1 MQSEIR
7 KTQQWG
13 NVLWLSHGDVEIG
26 VALDFGIRIVHLACK
41 GMENLYYVQPNDLSD
56 NFVKDGWRVYGGHRL
71 WMAPESLDSYCPDNN
86 PVKYQ
91 LEENGVLITQQPD
104 PALKIC
110 KSIRITCLDDGGIAL
125 DHTIEN
131 LSSETIV
138 GASWGVNT
146 LDGGG
151 VARINFSCGTKGG
164 FNPKRTVSLWSDTN
178 LHDKRVKFDRE
189 YLVATHMADV
199 PEYFKIGLYV
209 QPGEAILT
217 NKGQKMTISFD
228 VAPMDACIDG
238 GCNFEL
244 YLCSKFM
251 ELETLGVRT
260 EIAPGKTA
268 QHREIWHLEKL
279 S

>member
-1 MQSEIR
+1 MKSEIR
-7 KTQQWG
+7 NTAQWG
-13 NVLWLSHGDVEIG
+13 KVLWLQNDVLEMG
-26 VALDFGIRIVHLACK
+26 VALAFGIRIVHLSCL

-56 NFVKDGWRVYGGHRL
+56 NFTKGEWRVYGGHRL

-86 PVKYQ
+86 PVAYA

-104 PALKIC
+104 PVLHIK
-110 KSIRITCLDDGGIAL
+110 KQIRITFMEDGGVAL
-125 DHTIEN
+125 EHTIEN
-131 LSSETIV
+131 LSNKTIV

-151 VARINFSCGTKGG
+151 VAKINFSCGVKGG

-178 LHDKRVKFDRE
+178 LHDARLKFDRDS
-189 YLVATHMADV
+189 LTATHMADV

-209 QPGEAILT
+209 QPGEAVLT
-217 NKGQKMTISFD
+217 NKGQQMTIGFD
-228 VAPMDACIDG
+228 VAPMDECIDG

-251 ELETLGVRT
+251 ELETLGVKT

-268 QHREIWHLEKL
+268 GHKEYWHLQKL
-279 S
+279 